1 MIKSG
6 REVIFAVLAYP
17 HGVNKGGWRHP
28 TAQPNRVND
37 VTYYKEIAQ
46 LCERGL
52 LDLFFIADT
61 PAARTDNLEVWATS
75 PLLQNVLEPITLLS
89 ALAGAT
95 QNIGLGAT
103 ASTSF
108 FEPFNIARLFASLD
122 HISGGRAAWNVVTS
136 ANDYAARNF
145 GLDRLPAHSDRYEKA
160 KECLELVKA
169 YWDTWEDDAFLFDKK
184 KARYFDPQKFHAVK
198 HQGKHFEVFGGLN
211 LARTPQGQPI
221 VIQAG
226 ASDAGKELA
235 AETAEI
241 VFSTGA
247 TPDAARAFYSDL
259 KGRMSKYG
267 REDADLIVLSGL
279 TVVIGRTHEEAK
291 EKFAELN
298 ALVPVESKVMSLST
312 DLETNLLDLPLDK
325 PVPLDRIPKN
335 SNHHQAYF
343 NQITDMIR
351 NEKPTLR
358 ELAQKYNRGLN
369 TLCATPVEVAD
380 LIQDWMDQR
389 CCDGFMLSPAT
400 LPESLSDFVEHV
412 VPILQERGI
421 YKTAYREG
429 TLREKLR
436 LKAKLHPSTKR

>member
-1 MIKSG
+1 MTKSG
-6 REVIFAVLAYP
+6 REVVFAVLAYP

-28 TAQPNRVND
+28 TAQPSRVND

-169 YWDTWEDDAFLFDKK
+169 YWDTWEEDAFLFDKK
-184 KARYFDPQKFHAVK
+184 QARYFDPQKFHAVK
-198 HQGKHFEVFGGLN
+198 HQGKHFDVFGGLN

-247 TPDAARAFYSDL
+247 TPGAAKAFYSDL

-291 EKFAELN
+291 AKFAELN

-312 DLETNLLDLPLDK
+312 DLETNLLDLPLDE

-343 NQITDMIR
+343 NQIADMIR
-351 NEKPTLR
+351 NEKLTLR
-358 ELAQKYNRGLN
+358 ELAQRYNRGLN

-436 LKAKLHPSTKR
+436 LKAKLHPSTKH

>member
-1 MIKSG
+1 MTKSG
-6 REVIFAVLAYP
+6 REVVFAVLAYP

-28 TAQPNRVND
+28 AAQPNRVND

-160 KECLELVKA
+160 RECLELVKA
-169 YWDTWEDDAFLFDKK
+169 YWDTWEEDAFLFDKK
-184 KARYFDPQKFHAVK
+184 EARYFDPQKFHAVK
-198 HQGKHFEVFGGLN
+198 HQGKHFDLFGGLN

-247 TPDAARAFYSDL
+247 TPAAAKAFYSDL
-259 KGRMSKYG
+259 KGRMSRYG

-312 DLETNLLDLPLDK
+312 DLETNLLDLPLDE
-325 PVPLDRIPKN
+325 PVPLDRIPKT

-343 NQITDMIR
+343 NQIADMIR